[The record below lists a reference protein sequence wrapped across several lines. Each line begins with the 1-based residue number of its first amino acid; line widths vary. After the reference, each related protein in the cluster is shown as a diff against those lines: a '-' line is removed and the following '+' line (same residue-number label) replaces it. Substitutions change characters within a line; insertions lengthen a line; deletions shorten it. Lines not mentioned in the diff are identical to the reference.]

1 MKRRTFLQSCASGL
15 LLPYFQQAAA
25 MPSRPPNVV
34 LILSD
39 DQGFGDIHSHGNNK
53 IHTPVLDRL
62 AMQGARFDR
71 FFVSPVCAPTRAS
84 LLTGRYFLRT
94 GVVEVVPDH
103 LATMHLDEV
112 TLAEVF
118 KQAHYATGLFGKW
131 HLGKWYPYHPNVQGF
146 DEFVGFRSGAWG
158 DYFDPTL
165 EHNGKQNAMKGYI
178 TDTLTDRALDFI
190 EKHRAK
196 PFLCYI
202 PYNVPHSPFQVP
214 DRYFD
219 KYKAK
224 GLDDRTAAVYG
235 MCENMDE
242 NVGRILAR
250 LEKLK
255 LVADTI
261 VVFLTDNGPNGVRYN
276 AGMKGHKGKIDEG
289 GVRVPMF
296 VRWPGHI
303 TPGTVVREIA
313 ADIDVLPTLVELCG
327 IDMPGTK
334 PLDGKSLA
342 PLLLGYEIKW
352 PERMLFSVRMDEQP
366 GGQRRIAGIAAR
378 TPRWRLTVYGD
389 KAQLYDMIADP
400 SQRQEVSAQHPQ
412 VTARLRAAIEHWY
425 TEVTADARPRI
436 PIPVGYEVEP
446 VVKLG
451 APEAHLSGTISVKGK
466 VAWDINWIHT
476 WTSTDDYVWWDLD
489 VLHRGMHKVSVVYAN
504 PHQDI
509 PVTACIEA
517 GDESIEAK
525 LTARLPSGLS
535 STPNRNRV
543 VKTKTIVLGQTTQAA
558 GQLLLRTGRTRVCFR
573 IRSAPGA
580 EFRLNGLILEMVE

>member
-1 MKRRTFLQSCASGL
+1 MKRRTFLQSCAAGL
-15 LLPYFQQAAA
+15 LLPCFRAAAA

-39 DQGFGDIHSHGNNK
+39 DQGFGDIHSHGNDQ

-103 LATMHLDEV
+103 LATMQLDEV

-118 KQAHYATGLFGKW
+118 RQADYATGLFGKW

-165 EHNGKQNAMKGYI
+165 EHNGKQNPMKGYI

-196 PFLCYI
+196 PFFCYI

-219 KYKAK
+219 KYKAQ

-242 NVGRILAR
+242 NVGRILAK

-255 LVADTI
+255 LVEDTI
-261 VVFLTDNGPNGVRYN
+261 VVFLTDNGPNGARYN
-276 AGMKGHKGKIDEG
+276 AGMRGRKGKVDEG

-303 TPGTVVREIA
+303 IPGTVVREIA
-313 ADIDVLPTLVELCG
+313 ADIDVFPTLVELCR
-327 IDMPGTK
+327 IDMPKTK

-342 PLLLGYEIKW
+342 PLLLRHEIRW
-352 PERMLFSVRMDEQP
+352 PERTLFSVRMDEQP
-366 GGQRRIAGIAAR
+366 GGPRRIAGIAAR

-400 SQRQEVSAQHPQ
+400 GQKQDVAARHTQ
-412 VTARLRAAIEHWY
+412 VAAKLRDAIERWY
-425 TEVTADARPRI
+425 AEVTADALPRV

-446 VVKLG
+446 VVRLG
-451 APEAHLSGTISVKGK
+451 APEAHLRGTISVKGK

-476 WTSTDDYVWWDLD
+476 WTSTNDYVWWDLD
-489 VLHRGMHKVSVVYAN
+489 VVRQGMHKVSIIYVN

-509 PVTACIEA
+509 PVKARIEV
-517 GDESIEAK
+517 GDTSIDTV
-525 LTARLPSGLS
+525 LPARPPSGLS
-535 STPNRNRV
+535 STPNRDRV
-543 VKTKTIVLGQTTQAA
+543 ASRKTIVSNQITQVI
-558 GQLLLRTGRTRVCFR
+558 GKLLLKTGRARLYFR
-573 IRSAPGA
+573 IHSTPGVK
-580 EFRLNGLILEMVE
+580 FRLNGLILEMIE

>member
-1 MKRRTFLQSCASGL
+1 MNRRTFLQSCAAGL
-15 LLPYFQQAAA
+15 LLPGFRPAGAS
-25 MPSRPPNVV
+25 PSRPPNVV

-39 DQGFGDIHSHGNNK
+39 DQGFGDIHSHGNDN

-62 AMQGARFDR
+62 AVQGARFDR

-103 LATMHLDEV
+103 LATMQLDEV

-118 KQAHYATGLFGKW
+118 RQAHYATGLFGKW

-165 EHNGKQNAMKGYI
+165 EHNGKQNPMKGYI
-178 TDTLTDRALDFI
+178 TEALTDRALDFI

-196 PFLCYI
+196 PFFCYI

-219 KYKAK
+219 KYKAQ

-242 NVGRILAR
+242 NVGRILAK

-255 LVADTI
+255 LVEDTI
-261 VVFLTDNGPNGVRYN
+261 VVFLTDNGPNGARYN
-276 AGMKGHKGKIDEG
+276 AGMRGRKGKVDEG
-289 GVRVPMF
+289 SVRVPMF

-313 ADIDVLPTLVELCG
+313 ADIDVFPTLVELCG
-327 IDMPGTK
+327 IDMPKTK
-334 PLDGKSLA
+334 LLDGRSVA
-342 PLLLGYEIKW
+342 PLLLGHEVEW
-352 PERMLFSVRMDEQP
+352 PERTLFSVRMDEQP

-389 KAQLYDMIADP
+389 KAALYDMVADP
-400 SQRQEVSAQHPQ
+400 GQKQDVAARHAQ
-412 VTARLRAAIEHWY
+412 VAAKLRDAIERWY
-425 TEVTADARPRI
+425 AEVTADVLPRI

-446 VVKLG
+446 VVRLG
-451 APEAHLSGTISVKGK
+451 APEAHLRGTISVKGK

-489 VLHRGMHKVSVVYAN
+489 VVRQGMHKVSVIYAN

-509 PVTACIEA
+509 PVKARIEV
-517 GDESIEAK
+517 GDASIDTV
-525 LTARLPSGLS
+525 LPARPPSGLT
-535 STPNRNRV
+535 STPNRDRV
-543 VKTKTIVLGQTTQAA
+543 ASRTTIVSNQITQVA
-558 GQLLLRTGRTRVCFR
+558 GQLLLRTGRARLHFC
-573 IRSAPGA
+573 IRSTPGA
-580 EFRLNGLILEMVE
+580 KFRLNGLILQMIE